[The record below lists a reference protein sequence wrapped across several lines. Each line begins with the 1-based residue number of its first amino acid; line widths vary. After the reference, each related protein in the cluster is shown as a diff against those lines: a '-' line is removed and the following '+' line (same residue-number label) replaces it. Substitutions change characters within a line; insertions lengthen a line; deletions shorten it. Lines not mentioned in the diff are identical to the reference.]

1 MQVAMDKGLSFR
13 KWLSFAMN
21 LGAPDLGIDLGTANT
36 LVCIPGKG
44 VILSEP
50 SVVAVKC
57 IGGSELIPVDGRAV
71 GVEAKRMIERVPESI
86 RAVRPLKD
94 GVIADFELTEIML
107 RYFIRRVQN
116 HSWSGRPRMVISVPS
131 GITGVEQR
139 AVRSSAI
146 NAGARKVYT
155 IPESK
160 AGAIG
165 AGLPISEPR
174 GVMVVDIGGGTTEIA
189 VLSVGEIVA
198 LESFRVAGDEM
209 DEAIREY
216 IRDVY
221 GLEIGLRTSE
231 EIKISIGS
239 AAPLEQE
246 LKCAVKGKDIAA
258 GLPRR
263 MEITSDEMRE
273 ALASPIRQI
282 SEAVRSCLDKTPPEL
297 ASDLLD
303 TGITLLGGG
312 AKLPGLDAM
321 LSEQTGLPVSIT
333 EDPLTAV
340 ARGTAKLL
348 ENLDKYE
355 DVLSDQ
361 EE

>member
-1 MQVAMDKGLSFR
+1 
-13 KWLSFAMN
+13 MN

-44 VILSEP
+44 VVLSEP
-50 SVVAVKC
+50 SVVAVKVV
-57 IGGSELIPVDGRAV
+57 GRSEFVPIDGRAV
-71 GVEAKRMIERVPESI
+71 GFEAKRMIDRVPKSI

-107 RYFIRRVQN
+107 RYFIRRVQS

-131 GITGVEQR
+131 GITSVEKR

-146 NAGARKVYT
+146 NAGARRVYT

-160 AGAIG
+160 AGAVG
-165 AGLPISEPR
+165 AGLPISEPV
-174 GVMVVDIGGGTTEIA
+174 GTMVVDIGGGTTEIA

-209 DEAIREY
+209 DEAIHEY
-216 IRDVY
+216 VRDVY
-221 GLEIGLRTSE
+221 GLEIGLRTAE
-231 EIKISIGS
+231 EVKISIGS
-239 AAPLEQE
+239 AYPLEQE
-246 LKCAVKGKDIAA
+246 LKCEVKGKDIAA

-263 MEITSDEMRE
+263 MEITSDEIRE
-273 ALASPIRQI
+273 ALAQPIRQI

-303 TGITLLGGG
+303 TGVSLIGGG
-312 AKLPGLDAM
+312 AILPGLDKLVA
-321 LSEQTGLPVSIT
+321 EQTGLEVKLA
-333 EDPLTAV
+333 EDPITAV
-340 ARGTAKLL
+340 ARGTALLL

-355 DVLSDQ
+355 DVMT
-361 EE
+361 EEEE

>member
-1 MQVAMDKGLSFR
+1 MGKDTGLSFR
-13 KWLSFAMN
+13 RWLSFAMN

-44 VILSEP
+44 VVLSEP
-50 SVVAVKC
+50 SVVAVKAV
-57 IGGSELIPVDGRAV
+57 GRSEFIPIDGRAV
-71 GVEAKRMIERVPESI
+71 GFEAKRMIERVPESI
-86 RAVRPLKD
+86 RAVRPMKD

-107 RYFIRRVQN
+107 RYFIRRVQS

-131 GITGVEQR
+131 GITAVEKR

-146 NAGARKVYT
+146 NAGARRVYT
-155 IPESK
+155 ISESK

-165 AGLPISEPR
+165 AGLPISEPV

-221 GLEIGLRTSE
+221 GLEIGLRTAE

-239 AAPLEQE
+239 ASPLPQE
-246 LKCAVKGKDIAA
+246 LKCEVKGKDIAA

-263 MEITSDEMRE
+263 MEITSEEMRE
-273 ALASPIRQI
+273 ALAHPIRQI
-282 SEAVRSCLDKTPPEL
+282 AEAVRSCLDKTPPEL

-312 AKLPGLDAM
+312 AILPGLDRLLA
-321 LSEQTGLPVSIT
+321 EQTGLEVNLA
-333 EDPLTAV
+333 EDPITAV
-340 ARGTAKLL
+340 ARGTAMLL
-348 ENLDKYE
+348 ENLDEYE
-355 DVLSDQ
+355 DVLAESED
-361 EE
+361 